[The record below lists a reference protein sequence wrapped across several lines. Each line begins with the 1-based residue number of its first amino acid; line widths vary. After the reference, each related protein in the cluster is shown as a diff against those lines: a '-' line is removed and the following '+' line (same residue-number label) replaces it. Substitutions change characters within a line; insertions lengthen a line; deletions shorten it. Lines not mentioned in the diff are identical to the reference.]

1 MAKQINAILI
11 GSLLAICVSASGC
24 VFVQSSAISERT
36 GAGASI
42 SGSASD
48 LGFLHLVAP
57 QGLTQAAFAN
67 LLGNCAT
74 GKVSGVTTELGV
86 RDFIIV
92 QSYTVSVTGTCS

>member
-1 MAKQINAILI
+1 MKRINAILV

-24 VFVQSSAISERT
+24 VFVQSSAISDRA

-48 LGFLHLVAP
+48 LGFVHLVAP
-57 QGLTQAAFAN
+57 SGLTQAALTN

-74 GKVSGVTTELGV
+74 GKVSGVTTELSV
-86 RDFIIV
+86 RDFFVV
-92 QSYTVSVTGTCS
+92 QAYSVSVTGTCS

>member
-1 MAKQINAILI
+1 MKQMSAILI

-24 VFVQSSAISERT
+24 VFVQSSAISDRT

-42 SGSASD
+42 AGSASD

-57 QGLTQAAFAN
+57 SGLTQAALAN

-86 RDFIIV
+86 RDFIVV